1 MLSLIRMH
9 AFPVQVMA
17 SGILAGWA
25 SLHEGE
31 PIESDADLMRR
42 VAAGDTRAFE
52 RIYDRHS
59 RAVFSL
65 LLRITRERVRAEDLM
80 QEVFLTLWRQAGRYD
95 DDAVSAL
102 PWLLVVAR
110 NRALD
115 WLRSSTHRREQVESV
130 DGLELAAAASGFA
143 LPPAFEARIWER
155 QALERIRA
163 ALPRLTPA
171 ERQVIEMAYFEGCTQ
186 AEISAQTGT
195 PLGTVKTWTR
205 SGLAKLRTAL
215 Q

>member
-31 PIESDADLMRR
+31 QIESDADLMRR
-42 VAAGDTRAFE
+42 VATGDSRAFE
-52 RIYDRHS
+52 QIYDRHS

-65 LLRITRERVRAEDLM
+65 LLRIIRERERAEDLM
-80 QEVFLTLWRQAGRYD
+80 QEVFLTLWRQAARYD
-95 DDAVSAL
+95 DAAASAL

-115 WLRSSTHRREQVESV
+115 RLRSPAHRREQVESEE
-130 DGLELAAAASGFA
+130 GLELAAAASGFA
-143 LPPAFEARIWER
+143 LPPSFDARAWER
-155 QALERIRA
+155 QALERIRTV
-163 ALPRLTPA
+163 LPRLTPD
-171 ERQVIEMAYFEGCTQ
+171 ERHVIEMAYFDGFTQ